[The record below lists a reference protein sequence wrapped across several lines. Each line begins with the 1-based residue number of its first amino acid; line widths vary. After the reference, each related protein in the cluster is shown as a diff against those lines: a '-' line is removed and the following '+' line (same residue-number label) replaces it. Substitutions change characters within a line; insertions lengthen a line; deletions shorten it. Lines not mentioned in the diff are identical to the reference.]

1 VRVAGAVR
9 PGWHWQC
16 GARPEHA
23 KASAQMRRKGRG
35 RLLAAPGERMTCL
48 LEGGQIIIT
57 IIVDGVQRGP
67 NTAGEAQAVAAGEL

>member
-1 VRVAGAVR
+1 
-9 PGWHWQC
+9 
-16 GARPEHA
+16 
-23 KASAQMRRKGRG
+23 M
-35 RLLAAPGERMTCL
+35 AAPGERMTCL